1 MLIRRF
7 LLLASLLGLGF
18 VSACTTT
25 SHGDPRSTNSPTET
39 SSNPGPQ
46 PSDSGEDELPFAGA
60 PKVTNP
66 LDTSRYE
73 KDPCKSLTTAQAQSL
88 SLPPTGKIN
97 DKVALSSAC
106 EWINSDTRG
115 RIMISFLVDDPRGL
129 SPEYA
134 AKNRGAWE
142 FFEELPKIEGY
153 PAIARNNPDDRDIGR
168 CTVVVGVADDMVFA
182 VDLQLSQ
189 VNVGIEDP
197 CEVAADVAGLALQTM
212 KQGA

>member
-1 MLIRRF
+1 MPIRCS

-25 SHGDPRSTNSPTET
+25 SHGDPQPTNSTEKTT
-39 SSNPGPQ
+39 SSSAPQ
-46 PSDSGEDELPFAGA
+46 TSNNGEEELPFAGA

-66 LDTSRYE
+66 LDTSHYE
-73 KDPCKSLTTAQAQSL
+73 QDPCKSLTAEQTQSL
-88 SLPPTGKIN
+88 TLPPTGKID

-106 EWINSDTRG
+106 VWSNPDTRG
-115 RIMISFLVDDPRGL
+115 SVMISFIVDDPRGL
-129 SPEYA
+129 SPEYD

-182 VDLQLSQ
+182 IDLQLSQ
-189 VNVGIEDP
+189 VNVGIKKP
-197 CEVAADVAGLALQTM
+197 CEVAADVAELALQTM
-212 KQGA
+212 KQEG